1 MIALPGNCGIIHLS
15 AYENTMERGL
25 GSRKMSQSNVKKYR
39 HELKY
44 QITDAQVQLL
54 KNRINH
60 LIPADAHAGP
70 DGVYS
75 IRSLYFDDYENR
87 CLRENEDGTDP
98 REKFRIRIYNHSI
111 QRITL
116 ECKRK
121 ERGKTH
127 KTSCPLTEEQTRM
140 LMAGKTLPDIASQ
153 PPLLQKLTM
162 QMLTR
167 RMRPVVIV
175 EYDRIPYVYKNG
187 NVRITLDT
195 NIRSSSA
202 VAQFL
207 DSQIPTRPV
216 LGTGQQLLEVKYD
229 EYLPDFIYR
238 NLQLHS
244 LRQTAFSKYYICR
257 KYIR

>member
-1 MIALPGNCGIIHLS
+1 MN
-15 AYENTMERGL
+15 EQN
-25 GSRKMSQSNVKKYR
+25 QVKYR

-44 QITDAQVQLL
+44 PLSAAQVLML
-54 KNRINH
+54 KSRMGN
-60 LIPADAHAGP
+60 LIPLDKHVAKSG
-70 DGVYS
+70 YYT
-75 IRSLYFDDYENR
+75 IRSLYFDDRYNT
-87 CLRENEDGTDP
+87 CLQENENGTDP
-98 REKFRIRIYNHSI
+98 REKFRIRIYNHSTEKI
-111 QRITL
+111 SL

-127 KTSCPLTEEQTRM
+127 KVSCPLTVEQTRQ
-140 LMAGKTLPDIASQ
+140 LMAGKPLPDIGQ
-153 PPLLQKLTM
+153 QHPLLQKLTV

-167 RMRPVVIV
+167 QLRPVVIV

-202 VAQFL
+202 VEKFL
-207 DSQIPTRPV
+207 EEAIPNRPV
-216 LGTGQQLLEVKYD
+216 LPLGQQLLEVKYD

-238 NLQLHS
+238 SLQLPS

-257 KYIR
+257 KYTR

>member
-1 MIALPGNCGIIHLS
+1 MKQPK
-15 AYENTMERGL
+15 EQTF
-25 GSRKMSQSNVKKYR
+25 R

-44 QITDAQVQLL
+44 IISAAEIAVI

-60 LIPADAHAGP
+60 LLSLDDHTAAS
-70 DGVYS
+70 GVYCV
-75 IRSLYFDDYENR
+75 RSLYFDDYDNR

-98 REKFRIRIYNHSI
+98 REKFRIRIYNHSTD
-111 QRITL
+111 RIML

-127 KTSCPLTEEQTRM
+127 KTACPLTVEQTRL
-140 LMAGKTLPDIASQ
+140 LMAGMPLPDLASQ
-153 PPLLQKLTM
+153 PPVLRKLTLL
-162 QMLTR
+162 MLTR

-175 EYDRIPYVYKNG
+175 EYDRIPYVYENG

-195 NIRSSSA
+195 NIRSSKKVES
-202 VAQFL
+202 FL
-207 DSQIPTRPV
+207 DEAVPFRPV
-216 LGTGQQLLEVKYD
+216 MAAGQHLLEVKYD
-229 EYLPDFIYR
+229 AYLPDFIYR

-244 LRQTAFSKYYICR
+244 LRQTAFSKYYVCR

>member
-1 MIALPGNCGIIHLS
+1 MIQPKLN
-15 AYENTMERGL
+15 
-25 GSRKMSQSNVKKYR
+25 KFR

-44 QITDAQVQLL
+44 QVTDAQLQLL

-60 LIPADAHAGP
+60 LIPADSHAGA

-75 IRSLYFDDYENR
+75 VRSLYFDDYENR

-98 REKFRIRIYNHSI
+98 REKFRIRIYNAGSE
-111 QRITL
+111 RITL

-121 ERGKTH
+121 EQGKNH
-127 KTSCPLTEEQTRM
+127 KTSCPLTVEQTQ
-140 LMAGKTLPDIASQ
+140 LLIAGKILPDIGSQ

-162 QMLTR
+162 LMLTR

-175 EYDRIPYVYKNG
+175 EYDRIPYVYQNG

-195 NIRSSSA
+195 NIRSSSD
-202 VAQFL
+202 VERFL
-207 DSQIPTRPV
+207 DEIIPMRPV
-216 LGTGQQLLEVKYD
+216 LPVGQQLLEVKYD

-238 NLQLHS
+238 SLQLHS
-244 LRQTAFSKYYICR
+244 LYQTAFSKYTICR
-257 KYIR
+257 KYTK

>member
-1 MIALPGNCGIIHLS
+1 MIQP
-15 AYENTMERGL
+15 
-25 GSRKMSQSNVKKYR
+25 KSNKFR

-44 QITDAQVQLL
+44 QITDAQLMML
-54 KNRINH
+54 KKRINH
-60 LIPADAHAGP
+60 LIPADSHAGA

-75 IRSLYFDDYENR
+75 IRSLYFDDYEDR

-98 REKFRIRIYNHSI
+98 REKFRIRIYNASS

-127 KTSCPLTEEQTRM
+127 KSACPLTVEQTKL
-140 LMAGKTLPDIASQ
+140 LMAGKILPDIGSQ
-153 PPLLQKLTM
+153 PPVLRKLTL
-162 QMLTR
+162 QMMTR

-195 NIRSSSA
+195 NITSSSA
-202 VAQFL
+202 VERFL
-207 DSQIPTRPV
+207 EPDILPRPV
-216 LGTGQQLLEVKYD
+216 LPAGQQLLEVKYD

-238 NLQLHS
+238 SLQLHS
-244 LRQTAFSKYYICR
+244 LRQTAFSKYAICR
-257 KYIR
+257 KYTK

>member
-1 MIALPGNCGIIHLS
+1 MIRSELN
-15 AYENTMERGL
+15 
-25 GSRKMSQSNVKKYR
+25 KYR

-54 KNRINH
+54 KNRIHH
-60 LIPADAHAGP
+60 LIPADSHAGK

-98 REKFRIRIYNHSI
+98 REKFRIRIYNASSD
-111 QRITL
+111 RITL

-127 KTSCPLTEEQTRM
+127 KTSCPLTVEQTRA
-140 LMAGKTLPDIASQ
+140 LMTGKILPDIGSQ

-162 QMLTR
+162 LMLTR

-175 EYDRIPYVYKNG
+175 EYDRMPYVYKNG

-195 NIRSSSA
+195 NIVSSSA
-202 VAQFL
+202 VERFL
-207 DSQIPTRPV
+207 DENILPRPV
-216 LGTGQQLLEVKYD
+216 LPVGQQLLEVKYD

-238 NLQLHS
+238 SLQLHS
-244 LRQTAFSKYYICR
+244 LRQTAFSKYAICR
-257 KYIR
+257 KYTK

>member
-1 MIALPGNCGIIHLS
+1 MAGYRP
-15 AYENTMERGL
+15 E
-25 GSRKMSQSNVKKYR
+25 KYR

-60 LIPADAHAGP
+60 LIPADSHAGEN
-70 DGVYS
+70 GVYS

-98 REKFRIRIYNHSI
+98 REKFRIRIYNASSD
-111 QRITL
+111 RITL

-127 KTSCPLTEEQTRM
+127 KSSCPLTVEQTRA
-140 LMAGKTLPDIASQ
+140 LMGGMILPNIGSQ

-162 QMLTR
+162 QMMTR
-167 RMRPVVIV
+167 RMHPVVIV

-187 NVRITLDT
+187 NVRVTLDT
-195 NIRSSSA
+195 NIASSSA
-202 VAQFL
+202 VERFL
-207 DSQIPTRPV
+207 DEDILSRPV
-216 LGTGQQLLEVKYD
+216 MPAGQQLLEVKYD

-238 NLQLHS
+238 SLQLHS
-244 LRQTAFSKYYICR
+244 LRQTAFSKYAICR
-257 KYIR
+257 KYTK

>member
-1 MIALPGNCGIIHLS
+1 MIQPKL
-15 AYENTMERGL
+15 M
-25 GSRKMSQSNVKKYR
+25 KYR

-44 QITDAQVQLL
+44 QVSDAQVQML
-54 KNRINH
+54 KNRITH
-60 LIPADAHAGP
+60 LIPADCHAGA
-70 DGVYS
+70 DGTYT

-98 REKFRIRIYNHSI
+98 REKFRIRIYNHSD

-127 KTSCPLTEEQTRM
+127 KTSCPLTRQQTEL
-140 LMAGKTLPDIASQ
+140 LMQGKILPDIASQ

-162 QMLTR
+162 LMMTR

-175 EYDRIPYVYKNG
+175 EYDRVPYVYKNG

-202 VAQFL
+202 VDQFL
-207 DSQIPTRPV
+207 AEQIPNRPV
-216 LGTGQQLLEVKYD
+216 MPAGQQLLEVKYD

-238 NLQLHS
+238 ALQLHS

-257 KYIR
+257 KYTR

>member
-1 MIALPGNCGIIHLS
+1 MTN
-15 AYENTMERGL
+15 
-25 GSRKMSQSNVKKYR
+25 QKYR

-44 QITDAQVQLL
+44 EVTSAQLQLL

-60 LIPADAHAGP
+60 LIPPDKHAGP
-70 DGVYS
+70 TGAYT
-75 IRSLYFDDYENR
+75 IRSLYFDDQYDR

-98 REKFRIRIYNHSI
+98 REKFRIRIYNHSSD
-111 QRITL
+111 RITL

-127 KTSCPLTEEQTRM
+127 KTSCPLTLEQTKL
-140 LMAGKTLPDIASQ
+140 LMEGKPIGDIASQ
-153 PPLLQKLTM
+153 PPLLQKLTV

-167 RMRPVVIV
+167 RLKPVVIV
-175 EYDRIPYVYKNG
+175 EYERIPYVYKNG

-195 NIRSSSA
+195 NISSSSA
-202 VAQFL
+202 VCCFL
-207 DSQIPTRPV
+207 DAQIPKRPV
-216 LGTGQQLLEVKYD
+216 LPAGQQLLEVKYD

-257 KYIR
+257 KYTI